1 MTDDTSTPP
10 PLAGRTALVTGAGS
24 GFGRAISQRFALDG
38 ARVGLAELSAEAAE
52 ATRDLIEAEGGEAL
66 VIPTDV
72 TNYAAMQAAVQAVT
86 DRWGR
91 LDIMVNNAGITI
103 REAFLDLTVDAF
115 DKVMAANL
123 TGVFHGVRAAGL
135 QMKDQGG
142 GVIINMSSIR
152 ANVGGFIHTSYC
164 ASKGGVRMLTKAAAV
179 ELGPVRRARLRHRA
193 RGCRNAA
200 HRVAPCQPG
209 GAGRSTLTRSHGTP
223 GPAGGHLGGRGV
235 PGVRR
240 RGLRH
245 RRHAVRGRRG
255 DDALMPPV
263 AIVTGAAHGIGR
275 ACVERLAADG
285 YRVVASDVDGDDLSS
300 LGRPGRPPGL
310 R

>member
-1 MTDDTSTPP
+1 MTDDTNAPL

-24 GFGRAISQRFALDG
+24 GFGRAISQRFARDG

-52 ATRDLIEAEGGEAL
+52 ETRDLIEADGGDAL

-72 TNYAAMQAAVQAVT
+72 TDYAAMQAAVQAVT

-91 LDIMVNNAGITI
+91 IDIMVNNAGITI

-135 QMKDQGG
+135 QMKEQGG

-152 ANVGGFIHTSYC
+152 ANVGGFVHTSYC

-179 ELGPVRRARLRHRA
+179 ELGPYGVRVCAI
-193 RGCRNAA
+193 G
-200 HRVAPCQPG
+200 
-209 GAGRSTLTRSHGTP
+209 
-223 GPAGGHLGGRGV
+223 
-235 PGVRR
+235 PGVAETPLTESLLANQEALDDQLAR
-240 RGLRH
+240 
-245 RRHAVRGRRG
+245 VPMGRLG
-255 DDALMPPV
+255 QPEDISEVAAFLASDDA
-263 AIVTGAAHGIGR
+263 AYVTGAT
-275 ACVERLAADG
+275 L
-285 YRVVASDVDGDDLSS
+285 YVDG
-300 LGRPGRPPGL
+300 GEMTH
-310 R
+310 

>member
-1 MTDDTSTPP
+1 MTDDAKAAL

-24 GFGRAISQRFALDG
+24 GFGRAISQRFARDG
-38 ARVGLAELSAEAAE
+38 ARVGLAEFNTAAADE
-52 ATRDLIEAEGGEAL
+52 TRDLIEADDGEAL

-72 TNYAAMQAAVQAVT
+72 TDYAAMQAAVQAVT

-135 QMKDQGG
+135 QMKAQGG

-179 ELGPVRRARLRHRA
+179 ELGPYGVRVCAI
-193 RGCRNAA
+193 G
-200 HRVAPCQPG
+200 
-209 GAGRSTLTRSHGTP
+209 
-223 GPAGGHLGGRGV
+223 
-235 PGVRR
+235 PGVAETPLTESLLANQAALDDQLSR
-240 RGLRH
+240 
-245 RRHAVRGRRG
+245 VPMGRLG
-255 DDALMPPV
+255 QPEDISEVAAFLASDDAAYV
-263 AIVTGAAHGIGR
+263 SGAT
-275 ACVERLAADG
+275 L
-285 YRVVASDVDGDDLSS
+285 YVDG
-300 LGRPGRPPGL
+300 GEMTH
-310 R
+310 